1 MIGALGG
8 SVIAEANGDTNQ
20 LYERFAMTRENDVPP
35 KHSIPHATRCGCG
48 SCHSPEQPAAGGIN
62 LSRRGLMRRAMAGAA
77 LGLVPA
83 AAMQLPLMQTAQAQ
97 STMTPEQA
105 LQTMADGNAR
115 FVAGAMT
122 SFDEDLKI
130 LKEKT
135 VEKQEPFASVL
146 SCADSRVPVEMV
158 FDQSIGHL
166 FVTRVAGNIATAE
179 QIASLEYGAAVL
191 GSKAIMVLGHRNCG
205 AVVASI
211 AAKEVPG
218 QISGLYSYIRPAVD
232 MVGTD
237 VAAVTRQN
245 VINQVKILSESSPV
259 FIDLIKKKQLAIVG
273 GVYDL
278 ETGKVEMVI

>member
-1 MIGALGG
+1 
-8 SVIAEANGDTNQ
+8 
-20 LYERFAMTRENDVPP
+20 
-35 KHSIPHATRCGCG
+35 
-48 SCHSPEQPAAGGIN
+48 
-62 LSRRGLMRRAMAGAA
+62 MRRALAGAA
-77 LGLVPA
+77 VGLIPVA
-83 AAMQLPLMQTAQAQ
+83 AAQFPFARSAQAQ

-105 LQTMADGNAR
+105 LQALSEGNAR
-115 FVAGAMT
+115 FVAGEMT

-191 GSKAIMVLGHRNCG
+191 GSKAILVLGHRNCG

-245 VINQVKILSESSPV
+245 VINQVKILSEASPV
-259 FIDLIKKKQLAIVG
+259 FSGMLKNKTLAIAG